1 MATLATYRTIL
12 PVKEYALADV
22 YLHVTFCRSRGFA
35 GTVAEWT
42 LRICDFDDPLTC
54 AHGAV
59 LCLHHIL
66 LQSLQ
71 DDQCYLIISAQICE
85 VCYNGTVNSCIYV
98 GDTTITISDGLARLA
113 KGEVLSDEWSRQI
126 YSMDASHYEIK
137 PALVT
142 CPKDAADVQEICHYA
157 FSSNVPM
164 TGRGAGTGLL
174 GQSLSDGGLVL
185 DFTKHMNRVL
195 EVGDDYVV
203 VEPGIVKGVLDKE
216 LKKRD
221 KFLPPDPAS
230 SNYCTIGGMVADN
243 SSGVHC
249 LGYGN
254 TIDFVEA
261 LDLVY
266 ADGSAGHAG
275 KDGFDSKMEKLK
287 MLLLDGSNVEMINS
301 SYPKVNKNSCGYRL
315 DAVIKH
321 GFFMPHNVIAASE
334 GTLGLVTSARM
345 RIIDL
350 PQYRFLLV
358 LGFDDLLSAVK
369 AVPAILESSP
379 VALEMLDATV
389 LALEK
394 KQSRAGCL
402 LYVEFAGDNRTN
414 VEAKMERCREKM
426 MTIAAAAANVR
437 VVEYA
442 TDEQSLSRIWAA
454 RRGALGNVMKMTVGS
469 RRPIG
474 LVEDTVVHP
483 EMLAAHT
490 ENLLAAYREGGLDYV
505 MYGHVGD
512 GNIHTRPLVDT
523 SSKTESEMIRALASR
538 VFAQVIASGGTITG
552 EHGDGLAR
560 VGYIEQM
567 YGKKMTALF
576 RTVKEL
582 FDPGYLLNPGKK
594 VVAVAPF
601 KSRYNV

>member
-1 MATLATYRTIL
+1 MNTLT
-12 PVKEYALADV
+12 
-22 YLHVTFCRSRGFA
+22 
-35 GTVAEWT
+35 TVI
-42 LRICDFDDPLTC
+42 R
-54 AHGAV
+54 
-59 LCLHHIL
+59 
-66 LQSLQ
+66 
-71 DDQCYLIISAQICE
+71 
-85 VCYNGTVNSCIYV
+85 
-98 GDTTITISDGLARLA
+98 DGLARIA
-113 KGEVLSDEWSRQI
+113 KGEVLSDDWSRQV
-126 YSMDASHYEIK
+126 YSMDASHYEIP
-137 PALVT
+137 PALVA
-142 CPKDAADVQEICHYA
+142 CPKDAGDVQEICRYS
-157 FSSNVPM
+157 FSKKVPV

-185 DFTKHMNRVL
+185 DFAKHMNRVI

-230 SNYCTIGGMVADN
+230 SNYCTIGGMIADN

-254 TIDFVEA
+254 TIDFIEA

-275 KDGFDSKMEKLK
+275 NDGFDARMDKLKK
-287 MLLLDGSNVEMINS
+287 MLLAGPRAEMINS
-301 SYPKVNKNSCGYRL
+301 AYPKVSKNSCGYRL
-315 DAVIKH
+315 DAAIKR
-321 GFFMPHNVIAASE
+321 GFEPHKVIAASE
-334 GTLGLVTSARM
+334 GTLALVTSARM
-345 RIIDL
+345 RIMDL
-350 PQYRFLLV
+350 PQHRFLLV
-358 LGFDDLLSAVK
+358 LGFEDLLSAVR

-389 LALEK
+389 LGVGKNEK
-394 KQSRAGCL
+394 KETGCL
-402 LYVEFAGDNRTN
+402 LYAEFAGDSRAR
-414 VEAKMERCREKM
+414 VEAQVARCREKTA
-426 MTIAAAAANVR
+426 MTSAAGAR

-442 TDEQSLSRIWAA
+442 TDEQSMARIWSA
-454 RRGALGNVMKMTVGS
+454 RKGALGSVMKITVGS

-474 LVEDTVVHP
+474 LIEDTVVRP
-483 EMLAAHT
+483 ELLAVHT
-490 ENLLAAYREGGLDYV
+490 ENLLAAYRQSNLDYV

-523 SSKTESEMIRALASR
+523 SSKAESEMISALAAR

-567 YGKKMTALF
+567 YGRKMTALF
-576 RTVKEL
+576 KDVKEL
-582 FDPGYLLNPGKK
+582 FDPGYLMNPGKK
-594 VVAVAPF
+594 VPF
-601 KSRYNV
+601 KSGRPA